1 MASDLSFNQQLVFP
15 GIRIPITAT
24 RLNGST
30 EPSVLVDVS
39 ISDSKVNLFGTT
51 IKTVRLEYNGASS
64 KFEGLLSLEN
74 GDIVGADYDTTFL
87 IQGHIRGS
95 NASAFVTN
103 TYPVHYMSLLND
115 VKIDDY
121 IPGNE
126 SITLLCSHDGSVENP
141 HNMLVD
147 VSNAYIRLFYLNAN
161 KTPVF
166 EHLVSTLEEDTKT
179 YNDGRMHYKV
189 VVPELDNEIVHELAI
204 TMVNKVGPTAALA
217 SVNATPSQYPA
228 SLTFESFNSLDASGG
243 RFKITLDN
251 QTGTDATFK
260 TLKMNVSY
268 TSAQVT
274 VPTTVQTIDL
284 SGSYPAAGGDKKE
297 IEFLMPPAI
306 KTALIHGSAF
316 NKFTVRASLTA
327 DIQDGSGNVIKT
339 LTGASAS
346 KDYFMDRPLTVSH
359 FSLDAV
365 EWSSGKHTLKASI
378 LGGTNDVSYN
388 SVTATFDMS
397 GLNLNAVTVTDI
409 CNNVTSAKIDLT
421 IGDLQNAKLS
431 VKPTVV
437 MRRLELNVPI
447 NPIPANPIINTSAK
461 VELAHVLSA
470 LKQGTQPTVDFN
482 PLPTETTKTATFKFT
497 TPTGAIDDLS
507 ANTFYRVQLDEL
519 GATTKSSVE
528 NKVLKS
534 VAQMGPSGE
543 TFTLFSSTITAGIK
557 CVLKAFTILDL
568 SKYASRYTEL
578 NKNQPYLTSAERTQG
593 AVFKGLPDASIS
605 LRPSSNTVDVLDTI
619 RVSGNL
625 KANDLN
631 NIYVFGQ
638 DVCGQVLFKQEVIT
652 SATRDICGRIM
663 SDDATPLD
671 SEDFAGVFA
680 YDISFNVGSKP
691 FAHSSVFLTGIL
703 DTPEDVDKVVVRTT
717 TSAIETDFVAKV
729 AAKNAASAAYA
740 VAFDLSGTPSNDA
753 QYALFDASFG
763 AWASKIVTASGEVG
777 AEYDAVATLPAQL
790 DGSGNGSKWLYDDR
804 KAARDAL
811 DYKIEKIYEWNATQL
826 ASYPTISDATAYNT
840 VIITNWRDVSSTHV
854 NGYVT
859 VVKAFMDPSNNYTDP
874 LDPKTWGKS
883 LDYPQYHNNL
893 TDPQQTVLSNYRAS
907 RALAKARADA
917 NLALDTQY
925 ANLAGLDVEVANALH
940 TYTNVVNR
948 LANFEANVKVKQ
960 DKLAALKT
968 EQLGFATSRD
978 NRKAALVKAAAD
990 AKLAEDNAIKA
1001 LATARSK
1008 FFDASG
1014 NKLE

>member
-15 GIRIPITAT
+15 GIRIPITAN

-39 ISDSKVNLFGTT
+39 ISDNKVNLFGTT
-51 IKTVRLEYNGASS
+51 MKTVRLEYNGTST
-64 KFEGLLSLEN
+64 KFEGLLSLEY

-95 NASAFVTN
+95 SSSTFVTN
-103 TYPVHYMSLLND
+103 IYPVHYMSLLND
-115 VKIDDY
+115 VKIDSF

-141 HNMLVD
+141 HNMLLD
-147 VSNAYIRLFYLNAN
+147 VSNAYIRLFYLDAN
-161 KTPVF
+161 KAPVF
-166 EHLVSTLEEDTKT
+166 EHLVSTLVEDTAT

-189 VVPELDNEIVHELAI
+189 VVPELNNEIVHELAI
-204 TMVNKVGPTAALA
+204 TMVNKVGPTAALT

-228 SLTFESFNSLDASGG
+228 AMTFNSFNSLDASGG
-243 RFKITLDN
+243 RFTVSLDN
-251 QTGTDATFK
+251 QTGTVATFK

-268 TSAQVT
+268 TSDQVT

-284 SGSYPAAGGDKKE
+284 SGSYPAASGPPTSV
-297 IEFLMPPAI
+297 EFLMPPAI
-306 KTALIHGSAF
+306 KTALFQGSAF

-327 DIQDGSGNVIKT
+327 DIQDASGKVIKT
-339 LTGASAS
+339 LTGEQRSA
-346 KDYFMDRPLTVSH
+346 DYFMDRPLTVSS
-359 FSLDAV
+359 FILDAI
-365 EWSSGKHTLKASI
+365 EWSDGKHTLKASI

-388 SVTATFDMS
+388 SVTATFDMCGTS
-397 GLNLNAVTVTDI
+397 ISANPIIDL
-409 CNNVTSAKIDLT
+409 CNNVTSATVAITIDELKA
-421 IGDLQNAKLS
+421 AKLS
-431 VKPTVV
+431 VKPRVKMSRKELNNAAITNASPF
-437 MRRLELNVPI
+437 LEL
-447 NPIPANPIINTSAK
+447 S
-461 VELAHVLSA
+461 HVLAA
-470 LKQGTQPTVDFN
+470 LKQGTQPTVEFI

-497 TPTGAIDDLS
+497 TPTGAVDDLS

-519 GATTKSSVE
+519 GATTKSTVE
-528 NKVLKS
+528 NKILKS

-557 CVLKAFTILDL
+557 CVLRAFTILDL

-578 NKNQPYLTSAERTQG
+578 NKSQQYLTSLEKNQG

-625 KANDLN
+625 KANDLE

-638 DVCGQVLFKQEVIT
+638 DVCGQVLFKQEPIT
-652 SATRDICGRIM
+652 STTRDICGRIM
-663 SDDATPLD
+663 SDNATPDD

-680 YDISFNVGSKP
+680 YDIAFNVGTKP
-691 FAHSSVFLTGIL
+691 FSHSSVYLTAIL
-703 DTPEDVDKVVVRTT
+703 DTPEDVDKVVIRTT
-717 TSAIETDFVAKV
+717 TSAIETDFVVKV
-729 AAKNAASAAYA
+729 ADKNAASAAYTLA
-740 VAFDLSGTPSNDA
+740 NDLSNVPTNDA
-753 QYALFDASFG
+753 QYALFDASFT
-763 AWASKIVTASGEVG
+763 AWNAKIITASGEVD
-777 AEYDAVATLPAQL
+777 AEYSAVSTLPAQL
-790 DGSGNGSKWLYDDR
+790 DGSGNGSKWLYEDKKADRDDL
-804 KAARDAL
+804 AHD
-811 DYKIEKIYEWNATQL
+811 IEKIYEHNATQL
-826 ASYPTISDATAYNT
+826 ASYPAISDATAYNT

-859 VVKAFMDPSNNYTDP
+859 VVKAFMDPSNNSIDP
-874 LDPKTWGKS
+874 LNPMTWGKS
-883 LDYPQYHNNL
+883 ADYPQYHNNL
-893 TDPQQTVLSNYRAS
+893 TDPQQTMLSNYSARK
-907 RALAKARADA
+907 ALAKARADA
-917 NLALDTQY
+917 NLALDTKY
-925 ANLAGLDVEVANALH
+925 ADLAVLDVAVANALH

-948 LANFEANVKVKQ
+948 LANFEATVKVLE

-968 EQLGFATSRD
+968 QQLGFATSRD
-978 NRKAALVKAAAD
+978 NRKAALVAAAAS